1 MQSLRCPVRTCPVR
15 TRPVRTRP
23 VRTRS
28 AARPATPLACLALAA
43 ASLGAAWAAPA
54 AAEVNVY
61 TYRQPFLLEPI
72 IDAFTEETGIEVNT
86 VFAKEGLVERLV
98 AEGRNSPADLLIV
111 VDVGNLVAAEEAG
124 VTQAVDSDVLKT
136 RIPAEDRDPEGHWFG
151 LTNRARIIVTSKD
164 RVEDGLVTSYADLA
178 KPELEGRV
186 CTRSGKH
193 EYMVALIASRIAHD
207 GEEATRTWLEG
218 VRDNLARKPQGNDR
232 AQVKAVAQGECDVAV
247 VNSYYMGVM
256 ESDPEQKP
264 FADAVN
270 IVFPDQDGPD
280 GEGVG
285 THMNISGVVMTS
297 AAPHREDA
305 VKLMEFM
312 VSDEAQRL
320 YAEANHEYPVVPG
333 VERSDLVA
341 SWGDFRRDTLPLSE
355 IAKYRTAA
363 TKLVDR
369 VDYDG

>member
-1 MQSLRCPVRTCPVR
+1 MHRHR
-15 TRPVRTRP
+15 RPVRTRP
-23 VRTRS
+23 
-28 AARPATPLACLALAA
+28 APRPATPVACLALAA
-43 ASLGAAWAAPA
+43 AALGAAWAAPA

-86 VFAKEGLVERLV
+86 VFAKEGLVERLE
-98 AEGRNSPADLLIV
+98 AEGANSPADLMIV

-124 VTQAVDSDVLKT
+124 VTQAVDSDVLET

-193 EYMVALIASRIAHD
+193 EYMVALIASQIAHE
-207 GEEATRTWLEG
+207 GEEAARTWLEG
-218 VRDNLARKPQGNDR
+218 VKGNLARKPQGNDR
-232 AQVKAVAQGECDVAV
+232 AQVRAIAEGECDVAV
-247 VNSYYMGVM
+247 INSYYMGVM
-256 ESDPEQKP
+256 ETDPEQKP
-264 FADAVN
+264 YADAVD
-270 IVFPDQDGPD
+270 IVFPDQD
-280 GEGVG
+280 GVG

-305 VKLMEFM
+305 LAFMEFM

-320 YAEANHEYPVVPG
+320 YAEANHEYPVVAG
-333 VERSDLVA
+333 VEASELVA
-341 SWGDFRRDTLPLSE
+341 GWGDFERDVLPLSE
-355 IAKYRTAA
+355 IAKYRTDA

>member
-1 MQSLRCPVRTCPVR
+1 MIRRSHRPSPARPTPTR
-15 TRPVRTRP
+15 ATRPV
-23 VRTRS
+23 
-28 AARPATPLACLALAA
+28 AGLALAA
-43 ASLGAAWAAPA
+43 VALGAAWAAPV

-124 VTQAVDSDVLKT
+124 VTQAVDSDVLEA

-151 LTNRARIIVTSKD
+151 LTNRARIIVTSKE

-193 EYMVALIASRIAHD
+193 EYMVALIASVIAHD
-207 GEEATRTWLEG
+207 GEEATKEWLEG

-232 AQVKAVAQGECDVAV
+232 AQVRAIAEGECDVAV

-256 ESDPEQKP
+256 ATDPEQKP
-264 FADAVN
+264 FADAVD
-270 IVFPDQDGPD
+270 IVFPDQD
-280 GEGVG
+280 GVG

-305 VKLMEFM
+305 VELMEFM
-312 VSDEAQRL
+312 AGDEAQRL

-333 VERSDLVA
+333 VERSALVA
-341 SWGDFRRDTLPLSE
+341 GWGDFERDTLPLSE
-355 IAKYRTAA
+355 IAKHRTDA
-363 TKLVDR
+363 TKMVDQ

>member
-1 MQSLRCPVRTCPVR
+1 MPRFRFPSTARRAVF
-15 TRPVRTRP
+15 
-23 VRTRS
+23 
-28 AARPATPLACLALAA
+28 ARPARPAKALACAALATA
-43 ASLGAAWAAPA
+43 LGAAWAAPA

-72 IDAFTEETGIEVNT
+72 IDAFTDETGIEVNT
-86 VFAKEGLVERLV
+86 VFAKEGLVERLE
-98 AEGRNSPADLLIV
+98 AEGANSPADLLIV

-124 VTQAVDSDVLKT
+124 VTQAVDSDALKA

-193 EYMVALIASRIAHD
+193 DYMVALIASVIAHE
-207 GEEATRTWLEG
+207 GEETARTWLEG
-218 VRDNLARKPQGNDR
+218 VKENLARKPQGNDR
-232 AQVKAVAQGECDVAV
+232 AQVRAIAEGECDVAV
-247 VNSYYMGVM
+247 INSYYMGVM
-256 ESDPEQKP
+256 ATDPEQQAY
-264 FADAVN
+264 ADAVD
-270 IVFPDQDGPD
+270 IVFPNQDGPD

-305 VKLMEFM
+305 LAFMEFM

-320 YAEANHEYPVVPG
+320 YAEANHEYPVVAD
-333 VERSDLVA
+333 VDASELVA
-341 SWGDFRRDTLPLSE
+341 GWGDFERDTLPLSE

-363 TKLVDR
+363 TKMVDQ